1 MISSALFWWSLTG
14 FVIHLVMA
22 TIMARASGEVRRL
35 ADQAPELPEGVE
47 WPSVTVVIPA
57 RNEERNIR
65 EALGSVLQLDYPR
78 LEVLAVNDRSTDR
91 TGEILDEFAAEHD
104 RLSVLHVRELPAGW
118 LGKNHAL
125 HFAASRSAA
134 DLVLFTDADVVMSP
148 DLLRRAVAYM
158 TRENL
163 DHLALAP
170 RVSMPGMWL
179 KAFAIV
185 FTMFFSAYFRPWKA
199 RDPDSSAYV
208 GIGAFNLM
216 RMRVY
221 RELNGHERIAMRPDD
236 DLMLGRIVKRNGYR
250 QDFAD
255 ATDQMSVPWY
265 GSVWE
270 MTVGLEK
277 NLFAGADYRVWIIGI
292 SSLILLMFNVA
303 PFLMVFVASGLSRL
317 LFGGSMAIL
326 LLASLGAAHRL
337 ALPLRSAFLF
347 PLAVLLFLFVQWR
360 ATWLTL
366 WHQGIRWRETFY
378 PLSELKANR
387 VD

>member
-199 RDPDSSAYV
+199 RDPHSSAYV

-216 RMRVY
+216 RMRAY

-250 QDFAD
+250 QDFGD

-265 GSVWE
+265 GSIWE

-277 NLFAGADYRVWIIGI
+277 NLFAGVDYRVWIIGI

-366 WHQGIRWRETFY
+366 WQQGIRWRETFY